1 VAPTV
6 WTSRRKVMGNLVP
19 ALFWLPPMIAGI
31 AVMAVTAQILGLG
44 LWLIVAATVLGWLSL
59 NQFGGYMNGRMRREL
74 ERLLRS
80 RGEDLSGERN
90 FVGFATPRYASLLD
104 AHEDVGFLKLLPD
117 RIRFVSETRVVE
129 VPRAEVRGVRYRM
142 NVHSLV
148 GLGRWVSIEG
158 ESGGK
163 PIRLLLEPRDRGTMI
178 GNLRTGTKLKAKLK
192 RWMKS

>member
-1 VAPTV
+1 
-6 WTSRRKVMGNLVP
+6 MGNLVP